1 MVKSKKGNIL
11 MLTFILVMG
20 LAMVVGS
27 TTYLAV
33 LRVRDIG
40 GDMDYLNAYYY
51 AQAGMAKAIWYL
63 KNSGFGRRYRSTN
76 LTESFGGGSYTIN
89 VKSGSTPLF
98 VTITS
103 KGTVRSTSRT
113 IQAKYNTYPPAFN
126 YPLYSLQKV
135 TMESGTIYNPT
146 YVSGASDICV
156 LACDNVFVNKY
167 ANANGVAVT
176 SGHSVTGEG
185 SYFIRPLPAP
195 LPSFPTLES
204 TYYNNQINIAK
215 AKSPGGKTY
224 SFTVV
229 NLGGGSVYWN
239 GNVNVG
245 TWAFVFGPGDLVASG
260 TINVSDNAY
269 ISSKVRLIAD
279 KDLTVQDQASVGDC
293 DVFYSNTKVT
303 VITGFSD
310 SSHVSLLC
318 PQTVSVQNAS
328 NFYGII
334 CAGSATLEASSL
346 LMGSAMLGNFG
357 NVNRMAGKARINY
370 NVDYLPDFPPPGIPG
385 TYTLIPGTWK
395 EY

>member
-1 MVKSKKGNIL
+1 MVKNKKGTIL

-76 LTESFGGGSYTIN
+76 LTESFGSGSYTIS

-103 KGTVRSTSRT
+103 KGIVRSTSRT
-113 IQAKYNTYPPAFN
+113 IQANYNTYPPAFN

-135 TMESGTIYNPT
+135 TMESGTPPYNIT
-146 YVSGASDICV
+146 YVSGGADICV
-156 LACDNVFVNKY
+156 LANDNVFVNKY

-215 AKSPGGKTY
+215 AKTPGGKTY
-224 SFTVV
+224 SWTIV

-239 GNVNVG
+239 GNVVIG
-245 TWAFVFGPGDLVASG
+245 TLAFVYGPGDLVANG
-260 TINVSDNAY
+260 TITANDNAF
-269 ISSKVRLIAD
+269 IGSKVRLIAD
-279 KDLTVQDQASVGDC
+279 QDLVIQDQANVGDC
-293 DVFYSNTKVT
+293 DVFYSNSKVT
-303 VITGFSD
+303 VIPGFSD
-310 SSHVSLLC
+310 SSHISVLC
-318 PQTVSVQNAS
+318 PKTVSFQPS
-328 NFYGII
+328 SYYGII